1 MAAGDDSQVGGDAAA
16 FAGALMAG
24 QRRAVEAVAS
34 ALPCIE
40 RAAIAISEKLEAGGR
55 LVYLGAG
62 SSGLIAMQDGAE
74 IPGTFGISPSRIL
87 FLIAGGVERAHRID
101 GAAED
106 DREAARREI
115 DALGAMTGD
124 ILIAISASG
133 ATPYTLAGAEAARAR
148 GATIISLAN
157 RPASA
162 LLAIAHHPILLETGP
177 EALEGSTRLG
187 AGTAQKCAL
196 GLLSTLANARLG
208 HVYRGLMVN
217 VRPDNDKL
225 RRRAID
231 IIVSIAGVDEGAAR
245 HSLATAGDDVKCAVL
260 IASGLGPREKAQD
273 LLAQSRG
280 DIGAA
285 LSRREGVRSGA

>member
-40 RAAIAISEKLEAGGR
+40 RAAIAISDKLEAGGR

-133 ATPYTLAGAEAARAR
+133 A
-148 GATIISLAN
+148 
-157 RPASA
+157 SA
-162 LLAIAHHPILLETGP
+162 
-177 EALEGSTRLG
+177 
-187 AGTAQKCAL
+187 
-196 GLLSTLANARLG
+196 
-208 HVYRGLMVN
+208 
-217 VRPDNDKL
+217 
-225 RRRAID
+225 
-231 IIVSIAGVDEGAAR
+231 
-245 HSLATAGDDVKCAVL
+245 
-260 IASGLGPREKAQD
+260 
-273 LLAQSRG
+273 
-280 DIGAA
+280 
-285 LSRREGVRSGA
+285 